1 MERQMTTPGV
11 LLLSHCGYSF
21 LEDLI
26 AVLEARGLRTIVLSS
41 LPLAEHRPQRLA
53 DLQRK
58 VSRLLATGAHELTRN
73 DVDTALDTLA
83 DEGEEVIACIT
94 VWEGYRGLMAYANTR
109 LGVPDLAPEKIAAL
123 RDKLALRNRLAD
135 AGLST
140 VRARILTPELLE
152 QLRQEDN
159 RYFIKPVSGI
169 ASYGAF
175 PLRRD
180 TRWDAIQRIRDEAK
194 NDVVYRSALDDT
206 LTFLV
211 ENYVTGREFSFEL
224 IATAGTVHVV
234 GIHEKCEVTEAAGTV
249 LEDSC
254 TSPPHSIDREGTAAG
269 IAWIRALFAHLGLD
283 WGCFHVEARFD
294 GARWDLIEINPRVG
308 GSLISHSVKALNGDH
323 GVLELW
329 VDLLLAHAPVRGDF
343 QSNVIDPASYL
354 ARLRALS
361 FKDDGILETPM
372 ATFFRVYF
380 AKPGRIAHVGVRDM
394 ERKPIVSHILLK
406 EGDEIAYAAREVF
419 LGQLLWKLDRE
430 ERDATLETLIRASD
444 DAIEIRY
451 VQQMPAA
458 QEVLS

>member
-1 MERQMTTPGV
+1 MTTHGV

-26 AVLEARGLRTIVLSS
+26 AALEARGLRTFVLSS

-58 VSRLLATGAHELTRN
+58 VSRLLSTSEHELTRN
-73 DVDTALDTLA
+73 DVDIALDTLA
-83 DEGEEVIACIT
+83 DEGEQVLACVT
-94 VWEGYRGLMAYANTR
+94 VWEGYRGLMAHANAR
-109 LGVPDLAPEKIAAL
+109 LGIPDLTPGKIAAL

-152 QLRQEDN
+152 QLQQEND

-175 PLRRD
+175 PLRAD
-180 TRWDAIQRIRDEAK
+180 TRWEAIQRIRDEAK
-194 NDVVYRSALDDT
+194 DDIVYRSALDDT

-211 ENYVTGREFSFEL
+211 ENYVAGREFSFEL
-224 IATAGTVHVV
+224 ITAGGDVHVV

-254 TSPPHSIDREGTAAG
+254 TSPPHSIDRQAIAAG
-269 IAWIRALFAHLGLD
+269 IAWVRALFAHLDLD

-294 GARWDLIEINPRVG
+294 GTRWDLIEINPRVG
-308 GSLISHSVKALNGDH
+308 GSLISHSVKALNGEH

-329 VDLLLAHAPVRGDF
+329 VDLLLAHAPTGDDP
-343 QSNVIDPASYL
+343 QSDVIDASYL

-361 FKDDGILETPM
+361 FRDDGMQDTPL

-380 AKPGRIAHVGVRDM
+380 AKPGQIAHVGMRDM
-394 ERKPIVSHILLK
+394 ERKPVVSHILLK
-406 EGDEIAYAAREVF
+406 EGDEIAYTAREVF

-430 ERDATLETLIRASD
+430 ERDATLPTLIRASD
-444 DAIEIRY
+444 DAIEIKY
-451 VQQMPAA
+451 VQQTPAV
-458 QEVLS
+458 QGVSS